1 MSALS
6 ARDAYRRWAPDYDR
20 ETAISALEDLTIS
33 ALGIH
38 TDGRALLDVGCG
50 TARRL
55 REVDAA
61 VAVGVDVSIEM
72 LGRASQSFA
81 LIAGDVRAIP
91 LAAGQFD
98 VVWCRLAIGHVR
110 ELTAAYRELA
120 RVCRA
125 QGTVVV
131 TDISPAAATSGHR
144 RVFRDAAGETHEVE
158 HFVHSMDAHIAAASA
173 AGLALVERRDGLC
186 GPSVRHFYVD
196 AGRTSAYDE
205 QLGKALVL
213 ALSWRKVRADQ

>member
-1 MSALS
+1 VSALS
-6 ARDAYRRWAPDYDR
+6 VREAYRRWAPEYER

-33 ALGIH
+33 ELGIH
-38 TDGRALLDVGCG
+38 TAGRALVDVGCG

-55 REVDAA
+55 RETGAAQAIGVDA
-61 VAVGVDVSIEM
+61 SIEM
-72 LGRASQSFA
+72 LEQGSRSFA
-81 LIAGDVRAIP
+81 LVAGDVRAIP

-110 ELTAAYRELA
+110 ELAPAYRELA
-120 RVCRA
+120 RVCRID
-125 QGTVVV
+125 GTVVV
-131 TDISPAAATSGHR
+131 SDISPDAATSGHR
-144 RVFRDAAGETHEVE
+144 RTFRDATGETYEVE

-186 GPSVRHFYVD
+186 GPSVRHFYVE
-196 AGRTSAYDE
+196 AGRTNAYDE

-213 ALSWRKVRADQ
+213 ALSWRKVRVDQ